1 MQHTSKLLT
10 VRDVMQRIPL
20 GKTRITAIV
29 NTLPHINTGGKLLV
43 DESYVS
49 AWIAL
54 NTKRPGQPDEKPR
67 PKKRR
72 PMPADVFLTDDGKIP
87 TRKQL
92 EKMQA
97 DARKKGSKT

>member
-72 PMPADVFLTDDGKIP
+72 PMPADVILTDDGKIP

-92 EKMQA
+92 QQILERQRKEK
-97 DARKKGSKT
+97 RKP

>member
-54 NTKRPGQPDEKPR
+54 NTKRPGHPDEKPR

-72 PMPADVFLTDDGKIP
+72 PMPADVILTDDGKIP

-92 EKMQA
+92 QQILERQRKEK
-97 DARKKGSKT
+97 RRP